1 MKYKTDYIIDA
12 ILALLA
18 GYKDLSSGNQPS
30 KQDLHSFKY
39 LLGQTIRA
47 YIIPANQIHVSV
59 GASQRWKK
67 LTSASIFKFTYDEFV
82 TCDVL
87 QTSVPCNFYNGSQKN
102 GTPTQINPGDR
113 FRFNNMFHVDH
124 VIPVSLILNELIGLT
139 APCAQQV
146 KNTLDK
152 MHLCYILKDEDRK
165 LGRTKSR
172 TTNFQQTI
180 KNVYEPNKVFIYEL
194 QVGTKFDSFAKQI
207 LDCKIGNDLAQKIA
221 NNENFIIQGA
231 VAIGKEYITEIA
243 NKYGYITIEMPLLS
257 VNQPEWFEGLP
268 YKGGLAMPEWF
279 YEMSEHPDQKYLLF
293 FDFMDRVS
301 DTMQDVLR
309 RILYEHKLGGKV
321 LDNFIVG
328 AARCHLEQYKHQ
340 STLAPD
346 ILNAFGSPLIYR
358 D

>member
-1 MKYKTDYIIDA
+1 MKSLDSY
-12 ILALLA
+12 LV
-18 GYKDLSSGNQPS
+18 DL
-30 KQDLHSFKY
+30 
-39 LLGQTIRA
+39 R
-47 YIIPANQIHVSV
+47 
-59 GASQRWKK
+59 
-67 LTSASIFKFTYDEFV
+67 
-82 TCDVL
+82 
-87 QTSVPCNFYNGSQKN
+87 
-102 GTPTQINPGDR
+102 
-113 FRFNNMFHVDH
+113 
-124 VIPVSLILNELIGLT
+124 IG
-139 APCAQQV
+139 
-146 KNTLDK
+146 K
-152 MHLCYILKDEDRK
+152 
-165 LGRTKSR
+165 
-172 TTNFQQTI
+172 
-180 KNVYEPNKVFIYEL
+180 
-194 QVGTKFDSFAKQI
+194 
-207 LDCKIGNDLAQKIA
+207 DLAQKIA

-231 VAIGKEYITEIA
+231 VAIGGYITEMA

-328 AARCHLEQYKHQ
+328 AARCHLEGNKHQ

-346 ILNAFGSPLIYR
+346 VLNAFGSPLIYR